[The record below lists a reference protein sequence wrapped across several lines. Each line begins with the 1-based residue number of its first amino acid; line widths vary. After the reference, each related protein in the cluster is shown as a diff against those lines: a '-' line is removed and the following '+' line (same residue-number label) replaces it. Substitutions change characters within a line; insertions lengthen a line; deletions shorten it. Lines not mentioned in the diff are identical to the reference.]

1 MTTGSRLLL
10 LSAALVMAGCADSEQ
25 TEQALSTDSSDGVSF
40 SDGTQASG
48 VQFQHHAGRTEL
60 KLLPEIM
67 GSGVA
72 IADFNRD
79 GAPDLILVNGGD
91 LNASERA
98 GIAVNKLYINDGKG
112 NFRDA
117 SSEWAL
123 PSRGYGMGVAVGDY
137 DNDGYVDLFLTHF
150 DGDDRLLRNSGDQFV
165 DVTVDA
171 GLQSDGQWST
181 SAGFFD
187 YDRDGHLDLYQVR
200 YLKFSIADAPKSFRN
215 QLLIYPTPLLFEG
228 VADRVWK
235 GTGAGNFNDVSEQ
248 LGLHLAPSKGL
259 ALAIG
264 DLDADGVD
272 EIYVANDTAAN
283 QLWIAQSTAPWQDI
297 GAVSG
302 AAYDDQ
308 GREEGSMGAD
318 YADIDGD
325 GLLDITVSNFQLEA
339 TSIYRQEQPLL
350 FRESADVLGIG
361 QSSRA
366 RLSFGID
373 FFDVNNDGWE
383 DLLVANGHIEDNVH
397 LNSES
402 VSFAQQNSL
411 YLNLGDGH
419 FRDISA
425 QAGEAL
431 AQLAVSRGLATGD
444 LNGDGALDFVVSN
457 NDGPAQVAFNQSQ
470 AGQFLMLWLEGS
482 RSNRSAIGARVE
494 ARVGS
499 RVLQR
504 QIMGV
509 QSYLSVSDF
518 RLHFGLGDA
527 AQVDQLTVHWPS
539 GEVQQFEDLAGGS
552 FYHLVEGGQPQ
563 TYVPGQRVIA
573 P

>member
-10 LSAALVMAGCADSEQ
+10 LSAALVMAGCADSEHA
-25 TEQALSTDSSDGVSF
+25 EQAVSTDGSDGVSF
-40 SDGTQASG
+40 SDATQASG

-117 SSEWAL
+117 SSEWLL

-259 ALAIG
+259 ALAKTLG
-264 DLDADGVD
+264 SKKN
-272 EIYVANDTAAN
+272 EAA
-283 QLWIAQSTAPWQDI
+283 
-297 GAVSG
+297 
-302 AAYDDQ
+302 
-308 GREEGSMGAD
+308 
-318 YADIDGD
+318 
-325 GLLDITVSNFQLEA
+325 LLDQL
-339 TSIYRQEQPLL
+339 S
-350 FRESADVLGIG
+350 VL
-361 QSSRA
+361 
-366 RLSFGID
+366 D
-373 FFDVNNDGWE
+373 C
-383 DLLVANGHIEDNVH
+383 
-397 LNSES
+397 
-402 VSFAQQNSL
+402 
-411 YLNLGDGH
+411 
-419 FRDISA
+419 
-425 QAGEAL
+425 QAGNYAK
-431 AQLAVSRGLATGD
+431 AT
-444 LNGDGALDFVVSN
+444 A
-457 NDGPAQVAFNQSQ
+457 
-470 AGQFLMLWLEGS
+470 
-482 RSNRSAIGARVE
+482 RSE
-494 ARVGS
+494 
-499 RVLQR
+499 
-504 QIMGV
+504 
-509 QSYLSVSDF
+509 
-518 RLHFGLGDA
+518 
-527 AQVDQLTVHWPS
+527 
-539 GEVQQFEDLAGGS
+539 
-552 FYHLVEGGQPQ
+552 
-563 TYVPGQRVIA
+563 
-573 P
+573 

>member
-1 MTTGSRLLL
+1 
-10 LSAALVMAGCADSEQ
+10 
-25 TEQALSTDSSDGVSF
+25 
-40 SDGTQASG
+40 
-48 VQFQHHAGRTEL
+48 
-60 KLLPEIM
+60 
-67 GSGVA
+67 
-72 IADFNRD
+72 
-79 GAPDLILVNGGD
+79 
-91 LNASERA
+91 
-98 GIAVNKLYINDGKG
+98 
-112 NFRDA
+112 
-117 SSEWAL
+117 
-123 PSRGYGMGVAVGDY
+123 
-137 DNDGYVDLFLTHF
+137 
-150 DGDDRLLRNSGDQFV
+150 FV